1 MTGINAVPNQSTHC
15 NAAGAGHGR
24 CARGT
29 TSSRRLIDEEAGAGG
44 AHFEGGRTWTDLGG
58 AVVKHRETHFR
69 RLHTLTRA
77 MSHHR
82 SRKADDI
89 ELLSTSAPA
98 AALAAV
104 EAPPPQSGDANDE
117 EIFSLSDLMKI
128 AIVPATVPAAVLLVA
143 LAIAFGLG
151 ELSVP
156 VRSFFEQIA
165 GGALLLTY
173 IKEIFPMLM
182 ERLDVHV
189 KALGPTTAA
198 TRRAKL
204 WRWAGLVLVV
214 VGTTL
219 LSACAGRVRRLSGML
234 HNNRRCGGTV
244 NTTSSATDPVHA
256 GSVACT
262 GTGKRGRSTDDDSA
276 EFTQGDTLPY
286 FSASL
291 SMAWCWLTMIIRWNA
306 IGKLVKTMVLSCVL
320 AVDNFLDGFGLAP
333 VLQEAFGDSWWLVML
348 AFAGCVELGAVST
361 ALLRYL
367 VSSTSYLH
375 LIWFGF
381 ATLSILDGAM
391 ELAQSGLTVYVA
403 VGMALTWLFLAMG
416 DMAGDEEEEVLVGD
430 DGTTVSVG
438 GDATTTPVS
447 PEGPGE

>member
-1 MTGINAVPNQSTHC
+1 MKRWEP
-15 NAAGAGHGR
+15 
-24 CARGT
+24 
-29 TSSRRLIDEEAGAGG
+29 EAPISKS
-44 AHFEGGRTWTDLGG
+44 GRTWTDLGG

-89 ELLSTSAPA
+89 ELLSIRSGRSNS
-98 AALAAV
+98 AAV

-165 GGALLLTY
+165 GGALLVTY
-173 IKEIFPMLM
+173 MKEIFPMLM

-204 WRWAGLVLVV
+204 WRWAGLVLLV

-219 LSACAGRVRRLSGML
+219 LSACAQAAFEGFPGML

-244 NTTSSATDPVHA
+244 NTTPGESPAIVHA

-286 FSASL
+286 FLGFFVDGVVLAYDDNKVE
-291 SMAWCWLTMIIRWNA
+291 CNR
-306 IGKLVKTMVLSCVL
+306 KLVKTMVLSCVL

-416 DMAGDEEEEVLVGD
+416 DMAGDEEEEVLGGD

-447 PEGPGE
+447 PEGPVSGEVASQRI